1 MKRDDSPKS
10 SVVAN
15 AANMKP
21 QLVAS
26 VAVDAVDAANKLDL
40 SKELDD
46 INELFMDDDDD
57 AFKDLMF

>member
-1 MKRDDSPKS
+1 
-10 SVVAN
+10 
-15 AANMKP
+15 MKP